1 MFDESILDSI
11 KKDLGID
18 PSCNDFDSN
27 IINHINSAFMTL
39 NQLGVGPE
47 KGYRIKNNSNEWKE
61 YFKEEDNIDAV
72 KDYIYLKVKMIFDP
86 PINGSVIESY
96 KQQIQELEWRL
107 MIKGDEQH
115 E

>member
-11 KKDLGID
+11 KKMLGIE
-18 PSCNDFDSN
+18 PSCEDFDSS
-27 IINHINSAFMTL
+27 IISHINTAFMTL

-61 YFKEEDNIDAV
+61 FINEDMQLDDV

-86 PINGSVIESY
+86 PINGSIIESY
-96 KQQIQELEWRL
+96 KQTIQELEWRL
-107 MIKGDEQH
+107 MIKGDE
-115 E
+115 